1 MNPLPLLDNGDNLI
15 QAALKVLESRLRYT
29 TEHESFAS
37 PADARAFC
45 VLRLAQREHEVFA
58 ALWLNNRHRLL
69 AYEELFRGTID
80 GCSVHPR
87 EVVKSALQHNAAAVI
102 FTHNHPS
109 GMPEPSRADEH
120 LTRRLKDALAL
131 IEVRTLDHIVVGAT
145 TTVSFAERGLL

>member
-1 MNPLPLLDNGDNLI
+1 MNPLPLLDNGDEII

-58 ALWLNNRHRLL
+58 ALWLDNRHRLL

-120 LTRRLKDALAL
+120 LTRRLKD
-131 IEVRTLDHIVVGAT
+131 
-145 TTVSFAERGLL
+145 